1 MIPKNLCGRWD
12 GFFHLVNHLVVN
24 HVAPIWLDFV
34 FFDRL
39 ELNRDV
45 ILGCIIRRGQLSVS
59 MKVACCIDIVA
70 NGGVP
75 DALASDGFSADEGDG
90 VTCQEVVAGLDVLV
104 RQARVL
110 VESDLLDPT

>member
-1 MIPKNLCGRWD
+1 M
-12 GFFHLVNHLVVN
+12 VNHLVVD
-24 HVAPIWLDFV
+24 HVPPIRLDFV

-39 ELNRDV
+39 EHNRDV
-45 ILGCIIRRGQLSVS
+45 ILGCIIRQGQLSVS
-59 MKVACCIDIVA
+59 MKVACCLDIVA

-90 VTCQEVVAGLDVLV
+90 ITCQEVVAGLDVLV